1 MFSARRPVGLEDAP
15 ESDRVVSGN
24 SAELRRTIHCSQSQ
38 SSAKIGIVA
47 RIFGIAVLLCLVV
60 GFGMSWYAAL
70 PLAALAYLAVPVL
83 VGSYWGVSYRLK
95 LKQHKRKP
103 AESAGRDEAPK

>member
-24 SAELRRTIHCSQSQ
+24 SAELRRTIRCSP